1 MGQGNAPRY
10 IKLSEYK
17 KLNKNFQPNR
27 PAIWPVKPATMQAKP
42 TARIQQLAKLKPSYN
57 DMKRGESEDKA
68 KTMNSVNFKGK
79 KSGSKKE
86 PVIYAD
92 VPRFVYLSEPKK
104 LAAHFVG
111 NRPSPVWPLRSATL
125 NARPSPRISELAKS
139 KQLHKDWQADRS
151 PYTMVSQD
159 ILYIENLPRT
169 AFLAQHKKQAE
180 PPMKSSHL
188 WDYPY
193 WDNEIS
199 EATKSYSPSERIQ
212 KLAKPKGDYAGYILN
227 RSLEEPIS
235 ESTLNYS
242 ASERIQELAK
252 PKIYTA
258 LAKIENPFTVSE
270 AAKKA
275 VASPRLEKLAIAIPR
290 KVTLKKTG

>member
-1 MGQGNAPRY
+1 MDNNSDGPVFPETGDGQSNQKGKKKICRNTDHYVPCDTPMGQGNAPRY

-68 KTMNSVNFKGK
+68 KTM
-79 KSGSKKE
+79 
-86 PVIYAD
+86 
-92 VPRFVYLSEPKK
+92 
-104 LAAHFVG
+104 

>member
-1 MGQGNAPRY
+1 MDNNSDGPVFPETGDGQSNQKGKKKIGRNTDHYVPCDTPMGQGNAPRY

-17 KLNKNFQPNR
+17 KLDKNFQPNR
-27 PAIWPVKPATMQAKP
+27 PAIWPVKPATMKAKP
-42 TARIQQLAKLKPSYN
+42 TARTQQLAKLKPSYN
-57 DMKRGESEDKA
+57 DMKREESEDKA

-125 NARPSPRISELAKS
+125 NAIPSSRISELAKS
-139 KQLHKDWQADRS
+139 KQLHKDWQADRT

-159 ILYIENLPRT
+159 IQYIENLPRMD
-169 AFLAQHKKQAE
+169 FLAQHKKRAE
-180 PPMKSSHL
+180 PPTKSSHL

-212 KLAKPKGDYAGYILN
+212 
-227 RSLEEPIS
+227 
-235 ESTLNYS
+235 
-242 ASERIQELAK
+242 ELASK
-252 PKIYTA
+252 NISN
-258 LAKIENPFTVSE
+258 LSIG
-270 AAKKA
+270 
-275 VASPRLEKLAIAIPR
+275 AIAEFFILR
-290 KVTLKKTG
+290 AQWGQ